1 LWYRGSGVRIPSL
14 APIFGLCL
22 METAD
27 ESMVDEPTPERLL
40 AIARAVATE
49 QHPHLAANDITLD
62 SSIDRDMALDS
73 LGRLELLGRI
83 ETEFDV
89 RLSEALMSS
98 TETPRDLWRSLVVA
112 TPLAKGQKVGV
123 IRKAPA
129 ATTADT
135 LPPTQGNMPTEATT
149 LIEVLDWHVAAHPDK
164 IHVRFLRG
172 DDDIQELTYAGLRR
186 AADDVATGLRE
197 LGLAHGETVA
207 IMLPTCLEF
216 FYAYFGILI
225 AGGVPVPIYPPARLN
240 QIEDHLKRQAGVLTN
255 AVAKVLITVPEAKTL
270 ARYLR
275 AQTRSLDH
283 VVTSDDLR
291 RGGSEQLWPVLSGE
305 DLAFIQYT
313 SGSTGNPKGVML
325 THNNL
330 LANLRAMGQPFQMG
344 ENHDVFVS
352 WLPLY
357 HDMGLIGAWLGSL
370 YFSMELVLM
379 SPLRFL
385 IRPERWLHAISKY
398 KGTLSASPNFGYELC
413 RMRIKDEAL
422 EGLDLSSWRVAANGA
437 EAVLQTT
444 ITGFAERFRE
454 YGFNPQTM
462 RPVYGLAENSVGLAF
477 PQVDREPIAERI
489 DRDIFSRTGEAV
501 PVPVDTTDPLEF
513 MVCGQPLPG
522 HEIRIVD
529 DAGRELEERR
539 EGDIEF
545 RGPSSTQGYY
555 RNPEATKTLFNGD
568 WLRTGD
574 KGYLVKGE
582 VVVSGREKD
591 TIVRAGRNIYAAQ
604 LEAAVYEVI
613 GIRKGCVAIFGSPNK
628 DSGTEDLVV
637 LAETRIEDSAERNE
651 LEKAVNRAV
660 IDSIGEPPDQVVL
673 APPHTV
679 LKTSSGKIRRSA
691 TRQVYERGGH
701 NGKRPPVWMQ
711 LARLVG
717 SSIGPHLMTLV
728 RTLRGYGYA
737 GYWWLMAALF
747 GIPTWGIISLVPSR
761 RFGHAF
767 ARILCRGFLAMIGAR
782 VRVEGLEHMGSS
794 DGPTVIVANH
804 TSYMDAVML
813 YAALP
818 GTFQFVAKN
827 SLAKSSWSGPFLR
840 HLGALFVERFDAAK
854 GVADSDR
861 MLESI
866 REGQKTVVFPE
877 GTFGRMPGL
886 LPFRMGAFLNAAGAG
901 ARVLPVALRGGRSM
915 LRSGSWFPRHSE
927 LALEICDPCV
937 TDQSGWDGAIA
948 LRDQARKKMLLH
960 TAEPD
965 LKFETGEIE
974 KLKPQT

>member
-1 LWYRGSGVRIPSL
+1 MDIADTSL
-14 APIFGLCL
+14 
-22 METAD
+22 
-27 ESMVDEPTPERLL
+27 VDEPTPERLL
-40 AIARAVATE
+40 AVARGVATE
-49 QHPHLAANDITLD
+49 QHPHLAANDVTLD
-62 SSIDRDMALDS
+62 SSIDRDLALDS

-89 RLSEALMSS
+89 RLSEDLMSS
-98 TETPRDLWRSLVVA
+98 AETPRDLWRALVVA
-112 TPLAKGQKVGV
+112 APLGKGQKVDV
-123 IRKAPA
+123 IHKAPA
-129 ATTADT
+129 TRAADKSA
-135 LPPTQGNMPTEATT
+135 LPLGNMPTQANT
-149 LIEVLDWHVAAHPDK
+149 LIEALDWHVAAHPEQ

-216 FYAYFGILI
+216 FYSYFGILI

-240 QIEDHLKRQAGVLTN
+240 QIEDHLKRQAAVLTN

-270 ARYLR
+270 ARYMR
-275 AQTRSLDH
+275 AQIRSLDH
-283 VVTSDDLR
+283 VVTTDDLR
-291 RGGSEQLWPVLSGE
+291 RGGHRQLWPVVSGE

-330 LANLRAMGQPFQMG
+330 LANLRSMGQPFQMG
-344 ENHDVFVS
+344 HRHDVFVS

-385 IRPERWLHAISKY
+385 IRPERWLQAVSKY
-398 KGTLSASPNFGYELC
+398 KGTLSASPNFGYELA

-444 ITGFAERFRE
+444 ITGFAERFRP
-454 YGFNPQTM
+454 YGFDPKIM

-477 PQVDREPIAERI
+477 PQIDREPIVERI
-489 DRDIFSRTGEAV
+489 DREIFSRTGEAV
-501 PVPVDTTDPLEF
+501 PAPADAGDPLEF
-513 MVCGQPLPG
+513 IVCGQPLPG

-529 DAGRELEERR
+529 DAGRELDERR

-555 RNPEATKTLFNGD
+555 RNPEATKTLFHGD

-604 LEAAVYEVI
+604 LEAAVYEVP

-637 LAETRIEDSAERNE
+637 FAETRIEDSAERE
-651 LEKAVNRAV
+651 ALEKAVNRAV
-660 IDSIGEPPDQVVL
+660 IGSIGEPPDQVVL

-679 LKTSSGKIRRSA
+679 FKTSSGKIRRSA
-691 TRQVYERGGH
+691 TRQVYERVGH
-701 NGKRPPVWMQ
+701 NAKRPPVWVQ
-711 LARLVG
+711 FARLIG
-717 SSIGPHLMTLV
+717 ASIGPHLMTLV
-728 RTLRGYGYA
+728 RTIRGYGYA
-737 GYWWLMAALF
+737 GYWWLMAAIF
-747 GIPTWGIISLVPSR
+747 GINTWGVISLVPNR
-761 RFGHAF
+761 WFGQKL
-767 ARILCRGFLAMIGAR
+767 ARILCGGFLFAIGAR
-782 VRVEGLEHMGSS
+782 VRVEGLEHMASQE
-794 DGPTVIVANH
+794 GPTVIVANH
-804 TSYMDAVML
+804 TSYMDGVML

-818 GTFQFVAKN
+818 GPFRFVAKN
-827 SLAKSSWSGPFLR
+827 SLAKSAWSGPFLR
-840 HLGALFVERFDAAK
+840 NLGALFVERFDPAK

-861 MLESI
+861 ILESI
-866 REGQKTVVFPE
+866 REGQITVVFPE

-886 LPFRMGAFLNAAGAG
+886 LPFRMGAFANAAEAG
-901 ARVLPVALRGGRSM
+901 ARVVPVALRGGRSM

-927 LALEICDPCV
+927 LALVICQPCT
-937 TDQSGWDGAIA
+937 TDQSGWDGAID
-948 LRDQARKKMLLH
+948 LRDQARKQMLLH
-960 TAEPD
+960 TAESD
-965 LKFETGEIE
+965 LKFETGEIK
-974 KLKPQT
+974 KLKPRS

>member
-1 LWYRGSGVRIPSL
+1 MTSTDPSENSL
-14 APIFGLCL
+14 
-22 METAD
+22 
-27 ESMVDEPTPERLL
+27 SNEPTLERLL
-40 AIARAVATE
+40 AVARAVATE
-49 QHPHLAANDITLD
+49 QHPHLAANEVTLD
-62 SSIDRDMALDS
+62 SSIDRDLALDS

-83 ETEFDV
+83 EVEFDV
-89 RLSEALMSS
+89 RLSEDLMSS
-98 TETPRDLWRSLVVA
+98 AETPRDLWRALVVA
-112 TPLAKGQKVGV
+112 TPLGHGQKVEAV
-123 IRKAPA
+123 QA
-129 ATTADT
+129 ATAAPVTDRTPTARS
-135 LPPTQGNMPTEATT
+135 NMPTMATT
-149 LIEVLDWHVAAHPDK
+149 LIEALDWHVAAHPEK

-172 DDDIQELTYAGLRR
+172 DDDIQELTYADLRH
-186 AADDVATGLRE
+186 AADEVATGLRE
-197 LGLAHGETVA
+197 IGLAHGETVA

-283 VVTSDDLR
+283 VVTTDDLR
-291 RGGSEQLWPVLSGE
+291 RGGHGQLWPVVSGD

-313 SGSTGNPKGVML
+313 SGSTGDPKGVML
-325 THNNL
+325 THKNL
-330 LANLRAMGQPFQMG
+330 LANLRSMGQPFQMG
-344 ENHDVFVS
+344 HSRDVFVS

-370 YFSMELVLM
+370 YFGMELVLM

-413 RMRIKDEAL
+413 RLRIKDAAL

-437 EAVLQTT
+437 EAVLHTT
-444 ITGFAERFRE
+444 IHGFAERFGD
-454 YGFNPQTM
+454 YGFDPQTM

-477 PQVDREPIAERI
+477 PQIDREPMAERI
-489 DRDIFSRTGEAV
+489 DREIFSRTGEAV
-501 PVPVDTTDPLEF
+501 PAAADTVDPLEF
-513 MVCGQPLPG
+513 MICGQPLPG

-529 DAGRELEERR
+529 DAGRELDERR

-555 RNPEATKTLFNGD
+555 RNPEATKALFHGD

-582 VVVSGREKD
+582 VVISGREKD

-604 LEAAVYEVI
+604 LEAAVYEVP
-613 GIRKGCVAIFGSPNK
+613 GIRKGCVAIFGSSNK
-628 DSGTEDLVV
+628 ASGTEDLVV
-637 LAETRIEDSAERNE
+637 LAETRSVDPDERE
-651 LEKAVNRAV
+651 ALEKAVNRAV
-660 IDSIGEPPDQVVL
+660 IDSIGEPPDEVVL

-701 NGKRPPVWMQ
+701 NAKRPPVWVQ
-711 LARLVG
+711 FARLIG
-717 SSIGPHLMTLV
+717 ASIGPHIMTLV
-728 RTLRGYGYA
+728 RSVRSYGYA
-737 GYWWLMAALF
+737 GYWWLMATVF
-747 GIPTWGIISLVPSR
+747 GLTAWVVISLVPSR
-761 RFGHAF
+761 RFGQTF
-767 ARILCRGFLAMIGAR
+767 VRVLCRGFLVAVGAR
-782 VRVEGLEHMGSS
+782 VRVEGLEHLASG
-794 DGPTVIVANH
+794 DGPTVIAANH
-804 TSYMDAVML
+804 TSFMDGVVL

-818 GTFQFVAKN
+818 GNFRFVAKN
-827 SLAKSSWSGPFLR
+827 SLAKSAWSGPFLR
-840 HLGALFVERFDAAK
+840 NLGTLFVERFDPAK

-866 REGQKTVVFPE
+866 RDGEITVVFPE

-886 LPFRMGAFLNAAGAG
+886 LPFRMGAFANAAEAG
-901 ARVLPVALRGGRSM
+901 ARVVPVALRGGRSM

-927 LALEICDPCV
+927 LALVICDPCT
-937 TDQSGWDGAIA
+937 TDQSGWDGAID
-948 LRDQARKKMLLH
+948 LRVQARKQMLLH

-974 KLKPQT
+974 KLKPQS